1 MIKSE
6 NGHELDTQIVAPH
19 WLPGSNT
26 TSNTAIN
33 LSYVYIQSNKLIIKD
48 TVKYSLIPYLLAES
62 LLKETTIS
70 FSAEGVHLLSPFLHL
85 LVDLLV
91 SLPPLTWCALKPIQ

>member
-1 MIKSE
+1 MLKIK

-33 LSYVYIQSNKLIIKD
+33 LSYVYIQSNKLIKN
-48 TVKYSLIPYLLAES
+48 TVKYFLIPYLLAES
-62 LLKETTIS
+62 LLKETTVG

-91 SLPPLTWCALKPIQ
+91 SFPPLTWCALKPVQ